1 MASIR
6 TINPTGYC
14 YHCKQQ
20 VLLKREDIDICLAVI
35 LLIFTAGIGL
45 VIYIIIYYGKEEDR
59 CVHCGA
65 TCSQEFEGSATQE
78 APQVSTQPQHQNRP
92 SRAQESVVEKKGEIN
107 FCPFCGDN
115 FDQGGVKYCPNCG
128 SKV

>member
-1 MASIR
+1 MP

-20 VLLKREDIDICLAVI
+20 VLLKREDIDICLALI

-45 VIYIIIYYGKEEDR
+45 VIYIVIYYSKEEDR

-65 TCSQEFEGSATQE
+65 TCSQTLEGSVTQG
-78 APQVSTQPQHQNRP
+78 APQISQQSQHQDSP
-92 SRAQESVVEKKGEIN
+92 SRVQEVVVEKKTEIN
-107 FCPFCGDN
+107 FCPFCGEN